1 MDDALQKQEK
11 YKTHDNSEFS
21 RPSAY
26 ELILF
31 RFVEDEHIMYY
42 LRSDRIDASADYNYV
57 HPTSIKTDRSKLP
70 QSFFAKENVPQ
81 SYVKNG

>member
-21 RPSAY
+21 RPTTY

-31 RFVEDEHIMYY
+31 RFVEDEHVLY
-42 LRSDRIDASADYNYV
+42 
-57 HPTSIKTDRSKLP
+57 SKKYHTVFS
-70 QSFFAKENVPQ
+70 QK
-81 SYVKNG
+81 K